1 MLAYNLK
8 KISGYAL
15 LFLLAACS
23 ESTPPF
29 KGVKIGKPYEINGTV
44 YTPAADSTY
53 DKIGDASWYGPG
65 FHGKRTASGEV
76 FDQNDVTAAHPTLP
90 IPSLVKVTN
99 LSNNKSVVVRVNDRG
114 PFHSNRIIDL
124 SKRSAEM
131 IDLRST
137 KPVRVQF
144 LKQETE
150 DYLSSIIGKSP
161 RIDMVAYN
169 ENYNNKASGQ
179 DNSQPQ
185 TEIAS
190 TATDYSNNKTQN
202 DTTSQAITSS
212 DLEPAKQPAY
222 SHFVIKD
229 AEADEI
235 SPQPSKPMI
244 NNTKQDHV
252 LRVPPPKQQAMT
264 ESKPVKTTQ
273 SIGTASST
281 QYSIIAGSFSSQA
294 NANNL
299 AGALNTVNNHK
310 KLVTVE
316 KVERNGREW
325 WRVMVGPFTDR
336 DAAEK
341 ALQSVNDAGVHDAHI
356 TRQ

>member
-1 MLAYNLK
+1 MLAYNFK
-8 KISGYAL
+8 RISVYAL
-15 LFLLAACS
+15 LFVLAACS
-23 ESTPPF
+23 EPSTPPF
-29 KGVKIGKPYEINGTV
+29 KGVKIGKPYEINGTL
-44 YTPAADSTY
+44 YTPSADSTY

-99 LSNNKSVVVRVNDRG
+99 LSNNKTVVVRVNDRG

-169 ENYNNKASGQ
+169 ENYNNKTSRE
-179 DNSQPQ
+179 PQ

-190 TATDYSNNKTQN
+190 ATPDYSNNKSQN
-202 DTTSQAITSS
+202 DAPSQSITSS
-212 DLEPAKQPAY
+212 DLEPAKQTAY
-222 SHFVIKD
+222 SNFAIKD
-229 AEADEI
+229 AEADETTQQ
-235 SPQPSKPMI
+235 SPKPMI
-244 NNTKQDHV
+244 NSVKQEHV
-252 LRVPPPKQQAMT
+252 LRVPPPRQQAMA
-264 ESKPVKTTQ
+264 ENKPVKNSVAPAAT
-273 SIGTASST
+273 GGT
-281 QYSIIAGSFSSQA
+281 QYNILAGSFSSQA

-299 AGALNTVNNHK
+299 AGALTAVNNYK
-310 KLVTVE
+310 KLVTVD
-316 KVERNGREW
+316 KVERSGKEW
-325 WRVMVGPFTDR
+325 WRVMVGPFSDR

-341 ALQSVNDAGVHDAHI
+341 ALQAVNDAGVHDAHI